1 MCLWKIRTNV
11 FQLFSSAHCEPAEPS
26 FSPWVKLGKVGQRKQ
41 LMYMSLPLICH
52 HRVWG
57 HFLRDKRRDGSMCI
71 YTLMV
76 SHVSLGRKRERKRSS
91 VGLSMHLIY
100 LVMISLLGS
109 HAAKMFGFFFIF
121 SAIALHDLVFPS
133 QRAIDLLQHLC
144 RPRSE
149 IVNTFVPFHSFEH
162 CTLQY
167 AVQSRLI
174 LNTLHLHSVI

>member
-1 MCLWKIRTNV
+1 
-11 FQLFSSAHCEPAEPS
+11 
-26 FSPWVKLGKVGQRKQ
+26 
-41 LMYMSLPLICH
+41 
-52 HRVWG
+52 
-57 HFLRDKRRDGSMCI
+57 MCI

-76 SHVSLGRKRERKRSS
+76 SCVSLGRKRERERSS

-109 HAAKMFGFFFIF
+109 HAAKMFGFFIF

-149 IVNTFVPFHSFEH
+149 IVNTFVPFHSFEQ
-162 CTLQY
+162 CTLHH
-167 AVQSRLI
+167 AVQLGFI
-174 LNTLHLHSVI
+174 LNTLQSHPVIQLLFKVIQKYIWHQATHHKEVIDARNATNTTFLIILGT